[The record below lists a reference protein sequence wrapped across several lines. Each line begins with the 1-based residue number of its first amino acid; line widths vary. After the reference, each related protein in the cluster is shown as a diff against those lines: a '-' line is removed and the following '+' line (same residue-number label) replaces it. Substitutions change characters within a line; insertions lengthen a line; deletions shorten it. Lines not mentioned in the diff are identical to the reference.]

1 MVILAYAGVYPYAVE
16 EVSAPASSALGDVT
30 RLRTALGIAST
41 DAVATSEL
49 TTALAASTAQIQAY
63 CGRVFG
69 NRDMRYHWRAARG
82 IGAVVIP
89 DLPLIRIAHIIDKT
103 TGVAIAVKPGIGG
116 VLYRDFPHHGDDL
129 ECEAE
134 VGYTLPG
141 VPNPTLPEDL
151 QQASIDLAREIYLR
165 RSRSADVASES
176 LAGIS
181 DLAFAPTAIPLA
193 VRILIDPYRRMEL

>member
-1 MVILAYAGVYPYAVE
+1 MVIFAYAGVYPYAVE
-16 EVSAPASSALGDVT
+16 QLSAPASSALGDVS

-89 DLPLIRIAHIIDKT
+89 DLPVIRIASIVDHA
-103 TGVAIAVKPGIGG
+103 TGLAIVVKAGIGG
-116 VLYRDFPHHGDDL
+116 VLYRDDPNLGDDL

-165 RSRSADVASES
+165 RSRSADVSSES

-193 VRILIDPYRRMEL
+193 VRILIDPFRRMEL